1 MKLIHVFSAPMSAF
15 FFMNGQL
22 DYMVSKGVE
31 VIVIM
36 PSDNEFNQKFKERHN
51 DVQLININFKR
62 NISLYN
68 DISCFFQLLWVFGK
82 YKPNIIHLHTPK
94 ASLLG
99 ALAARIL
106 FKKNIIYQMH
116 GLVSSYGN
124 NVNKGLL
131 YWMERLTCFL
141 STQIFAVSNSLM
153 KFAIENKYCRRKK
166 ISVIENGTI
175 NGIDYQNQFNPLNIN
190 QSTNK
195 IKELTHNKYVIGF
208 VGRLLKDKGIDN
220 YLNII
225 LKCKLNNIPVIG
237 FVVGPDESKGYYN
250 LLLKKY
256 NLTEG
261 KDIYSFGQQL
271 NPENYIIH
279 FDVLLLPTKREGFG
293 LVAAEAN
300 ALEVPVIGYD
310 IPGLRDAVL
319 NDETGLLVDFENI
332 EKLFQSI
339 LLYFEHPEVK
349 LKHGRN
355 GRKRKVKDFDSK
367 TIWHSIFLTY
377 CKIYET
383 KT

>member
-141 STQIFAVSNSLM
+141 STQIFAVSNINLS
-153 KFAIENKYCRRKK
+153 K
-166 ISVIENGTI
+166 I
-175 NGIDYQNQFNPLNIN
+175 
-190 QSTNK
+190 
-195 IKELTHNKYVIGF
+195 
-208 VGRLLKDKGIDN
+208 
-220 YLNII
+220 
-225 LKCKLNNIPVIG
+225 
-237 FVVGPDESKGYYN
+237 
-250 LLLKKY
+250 
-256 NLTEG
+256 
-261 KDIYSFGQQL
+261 
-271 NPENYIIH
+271 
-279 FDVLLLPTKREGFG
+279 
-293 LVAAEAN
+293 
-300 ALEVPVIGYD
+300 
-310 IPGLRDAVL
+310 
-319 NDETGLLVDFENI
+319 
-332 EKLFQSI
+332 
-339 LLYFEHPEVK
+339 
-349 LKHGRN
+349 
-355 GRKRKVKDFDSK
+355 
-367 TIWHSIFLTY
+367 
-377 CKIYET
+377 
-383 KT
+383 